1 METTQLTV
9 HIVATAT
16 TPSLTFHPEM
26 PSDPDPMQ
34 GLLHLLGRCSLLTLH
49 GIMLRQRQPIHGYHL
64 HLTAQRAVTLPK
76 LYTSVDLDFR
86 FIGAHLDDAKITQ
99 AVRLFAKYCPIHQ
112 HLGASIAMTHRWSR
126 EEHNA

>member
-49 GIMLRQRQPIHGYHL
+49 GIMLRQRQHIHGYQ
-64 HLTAQRAVTLPK
+64 LTITAHRTTTPPK
-76 LYTSVDLDFR
+76 LYTAIDLHFHCT
-86 FIGAHLDDAKITQ
+86 GAHLDDAKTSQ

-112 HLGASIAMTHRWSR
+112 HLGASIAMTHRWSQ
-126 EEHNA
+126 EEHG